1 MEQKKLPLGK
11 LLQNFGYISE
21 EHIQVALNVQKA
33 NRKFLGQILQE
44 LDFVTPTEIAIAI
57 AKQYGYEYIDL
68 DMVPISDEAL
78 ELIPF
83 ELAQSKTILPVDIKD
98 NKLIV
103 AMENVNDMDAVDS
116 ISRMSPYPLE
126 LVVADERKIRR
137 MIEVKYYQLLNPI
150 EQQIQDK
157 VTQFLDDEE
166 VDIIELVEL
175 IINKAIKD
183 STTDIHIT
191 PDSEVIYLFFRID
204 GVLNIAYTLPK
215 KALQPIV
222 SRIKILSKMDIS
234 ESRLPQD
241 GSFSHNFVGS
251 RFDLRVSTIPT
262 NNGENIVMRLLSSDT
277 SAFNLESGGFEQEE
291 IDQLKRLF
299 NKPYGIVLVTGPT
312 GSGKTTTLY
321 TLLRHINFIQK
332 NIMTIEDPIEYRFSF
347 IRQTEVNEKAGYTF
361 NAALRTF
368 MRQDPDAMLVGEM
381 RDEETAELAVRAA
394 ITGHLVLSTLHT
406 NDAVGA
412 VPRLL
417 DLGIKDYLLS
427 SSVLA
432 VLAQRLLRRLCPLC
446 KESITMTREEIV
458 SQEFADHWLE
468 DGQNSFELYKEVGC
482 EHCNNTGYK
491 GREAVIEILEFTDI
505 VKDMINKGSAPLAIF
520 EEAQREGMR
529 SLKQNALLKAF
540 KGKTS
545 INEIQRVL
553 V

>member
-1 MEQKKLPLGK
+1 MEQKKIPLGK

-44 LDFVTPTEIAIAI
+44 LDFVTPTEIAIAV
-57 AKQYGYEYIDL
+57 AKQYGYEYTDL
-68 DMVPISDEAL
+68 DRVVFSDEAL
-78 ELIPF
+78 GIVPF
-83 ELAQSKTILPVDIKD
+83 DLAQSKTLLPIEIKD
-98 NKLIV
+98 EKLIV
-103 AMENVNDMDAVDS
+103 AMEDVNDIEAIDHV
-116 ISRMSPYPLE
+116 SRISPYPIE

-137 MIEVKYYQLLNPI
+137 YIEVKYYQLQNPI

-157 VTQFLDDEE
+157 IDQFIDDEE
-166 VDIIELVEL
+166 VDIIELVQL
-175 IINKAIKD
+175 IVNKAIKD
-183 STTDIHIT
+183 GTTDIHIT

-222 SRIKILSKMDIS
+222 SRIKILAKMDIS

-241 GSFSHNFVGS
+241 GSFSHEFVGT

-262 NNGENIVMRLLSSDT
+262 NHGENIVMRLLSSDT
-277 SAFNLESGGFEQEE
+277 SAFNLESGGFEKEE
-291 IDQLKRLF
+291 VNQLKRLF

-361 NAALRTF
+361 NEALRTF

-381 RDEETAELAVRAA
+381 RDQETAELAVRAA

-412 VPRLL
+412 IPRLL

-432 VLAQRLLRRLCPLC
+432 VLAQRLLRRLCPVC
-446 KESITMTREEIV
+446 KEKTTVTRDEIV
-458 SQEFADHWLE
+458 EQDFADHWLE
-468 DGQNSFELYKEVGC
+468 DGKDTFELYKEVGC
-482 EHCNNTGYK
+482 EHCNNSGYK

-529 SLKQNALLKAF
+529 SLKQNSLIKAF

-545 INEIQRVL
+545 INEIKRVL